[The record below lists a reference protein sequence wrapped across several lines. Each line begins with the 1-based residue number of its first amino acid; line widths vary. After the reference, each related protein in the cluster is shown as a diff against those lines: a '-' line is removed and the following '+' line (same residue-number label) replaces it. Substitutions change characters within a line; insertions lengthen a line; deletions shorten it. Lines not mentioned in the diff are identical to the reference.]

1 MRLLFISP
9 YVPSP
14 IRVRTYQ
21 ILRHLAPLG
30 CEITLVA
37 LEDAPVSESARA
49 ELETWCQEVHVVP
62 LRKPAAALRCLLA
75 LPTPTPIS
83 VAYCKPPELKKRIT
97 ELVKTKQF
105 DVAHVEHLR
114 ASSIRPALGNLPC
127 VLDAVD
133 CITALQH
140 QMFEQG
146 ESAKHKLIAWEEWSK
161 LRSWEPRAYAP
172 FNQLAVTS
180 AYDCHELQLLDSSLR
195 PEIVPN
201 GVDLDYFQ
209 PVPNQARESDTIIFS
224 GKMSY
229 RANEDAALG
238 FASTL
243 WPRLKEMRPN
253 LRWLIVGSEPS
264 PAIQRLAQDPAIEV
278 TGYVSDIRPYLSRAS
293 VAICPLRIGVGIQN
307 KALEAMAMACPV
319 VASPIAGRALQ
330 HAEDDGGIA
339 IAKTEEEFLSACLR
353 FLSDPSC
360 AQATGAAAR
369 RFVERHHR
377 WDCAAKR
384 FLELYTQ
391 AIASI

>member
-21 ILRHLAPLG
+21 ILRHLALLG

-49 ELETWCQEVHVVP
+49 ELATWCKDIHLVP
-62 LRKPAAALRCLLA
+62 LPKPAATLRCLLA
-75 LPTPTPIS
+75 LPTPTPIW
-83 VAYCKPPELKKRIT
+83 VAYCQSPELKKRVT

-114 ASSIRPALGNLPC
+114 AAAIRPALGNLPC

-133 CITALQH
+133 CITALQR

-146 ESAKHKLIAWEEWSK
+146 ESVKHKLIAWEEWSK
-161 LRSWEPRAYAP
+161 LRAWEPRAYALY
-172 FNQLAVTS
+172 NQLAVTTT
-180 AYDCHELQLLDSSLR
+180 YDARELQTLDSRLS
-195 PEIVPN
+195 PEVIPN

-209 PVPNQARESDTIIFS
+209 PRPDQAREKDTIIFS

-238 FASTL
+238 FASSL

-264 PAIQRLAQDPAIEV
+264 PAVQRLAQDPAIEV
-278 TGYVSDIRPYLSRAS
+278 TGYVPDIRPYLSRAS

-330 HAEDDGGIA
+330 NAEDDGGIT
-339 IAKTEEEFLSACLR
+339 IAKTEEEFLRACQK

-360 AQATGAAAR
+360 AQATGASAR

-384 FLELYTQ
+384 FLELYTH
-391 AIASI
+391 AITSI